1 MAAVAQA
8 PTLCTSCLFKS
19 YLIVPFTRR
28 FSGMFSTFF
37 YILLCVFSTIDESM
51 TALNANRIYG
61 ILTAYIVLI
70 LPQHMTVRRK

>member
-28 FSGMFSTFF
+28 FSGIFSTVFF
-37 YILLCVFSTIDESM
+37 YIIMCLF
-51 TALNANRIYG
+51 NK
-61 ILTAYIVLI
+61 
-70 LPQHMTVRRK
+70 RRKYDCFKC